1 MTVVIEPPTAVVDA
15 SALVDALTLPGDHG
29 ESVRAALH
37 GHRLAA
43 PEQLIVETF
52 HAIRGRV
59 LGGKL
64 SKTLAEDALIDLG
77 ETDVELVPTRLLLAR
92 MWELRDNLSGY
103 DAAYV
108 AAAEHLRVPL
118 VTSDK
123 RLAAAP
129 GVRCQVRM
137 P

>member
-1 MTVVIEPPTAVVDA
+1 MVVVDA
-15 SALVDALTLPGDHG
+15 STLLDALTSDEQVGD
-29 ESVRAALH
+29 RARETLL

-43 PEQLIVETF
+43 PEHLRIEAF
-52 HAIRGRV
+52 HAIRGRS
-59 LGGKL
+59 LGQKITE
-64 SKTLAEDALIDLG
+64 SAAVEAVHDLAIAEL
-77 ETDVELVPTRLLLAR
+77 ETVPTALLLER
-92 MWELRDNLSGY
+92 MWELRANVTGY

-108 AAAEHLRVPL
+108 AAAEHLGVPL

-129 GVRCQVRM
+129 GLRCEVRI

>member
-1 MTVVIEPPTAVVDA
+1 VTTESPLVVVDA
-15 SALVDALTLPGDHG
+15 SVMVDAMATPGIRG
-29 ESVRAALH
+29 ARARRAIN

-43 PEQLIVETF
+43 PEQLVVEVF
-52 HAIRGRV
+52 HGVRGR
-59 LGGKL
+59 LIGGKL
-64 SKTLAEDALIDLG
+64 SLPFASRAVDRLG
-77 ETDVELVPTRLLLAR
+77 QLEVHLVPTALLLER
-92 MWELRDNLSGY
+92 MWALRDNLSGY

-108 AAAEHLRVPL
+108 AAAEHLGVPL

-129 GVRCQVRM
+129 GVRCEVRM

>member
-1 MTVVIEPPTAVVDA
+1 MTQVTDPPTLVVDA
-15 SALVDALTLPGDHG
+15 SALVFALTLPGDVG
-29 ESVRAALH
+29 QRVSNALRD
-37 GHRLAA
+37 HRLAA
-43 PEQLIVETF
+43 PEQLMVETF
-52 HAIRGRV
+52 HAIRGQV

-64 SKTLAEDALIDLG
+64 DPALATHALSDLG
-77 ETDVELVPTRLLLAR
+77 HTAVELVPTALLLAR

-108 AAAEHLRVPL
+108 AAAEHLGVPL
-118 VTSDK
+118 VTADK

-129 GVRCQVRM
+129 GLRCEVRI